1 MRNLNEERVLD
12 AIFDAPGSTGDE
24 IYAAVMIPRST
35 AKRYITSL
43 LREGKIHISGERGK
57 IGGGLKREYSPGNGL
72 MCAPIPRDPVMCAM
86 LGV

>member
-12 AIFDAPGSTGDE
+12 AIFDAPGATGNE

-43 LREGKIHISGERGK
+43 LREGKIHVSGERSK
-57 IGGGLKREYSPGNGL
+57 EGGGKMREYACGSGL
-72 MCAPIPRDPVMCAM
+72 RLPSIPRDQVMCAL